1 MDFNPCKPP
10 LLGGFCFVP
19 ITKLCHTCDEKGD
32 PRMKSRSAA
41 MENIKS
47 TTFDVCV
54 IGGGA
59 TGAGC
64 ALDAELRGLRT
75 VLLDAADFVSATS
88 SASTKLV
95 HGGVRYL
102 QQSVADCDLGQY
114 RVVRRALRE
123 RKLML
128 NNAPF
133 LTRPLELLVP
143 CFSHRDAYYFRA
155 GLKLYDW
162 ISGQGM
168 LSPSRFLSVHESTVR
183 LPMLNT
189 SGLVGTVAYTDGQFD
204 DARYGIALVNTFVEN
219 GGAALNYSRVAGFAK
234 TKDGKLCEAHVE
246 DQLSEERFTVRAK
259 AFVNATGPFSDQV
272 RSLANPGIHPRL
284 RLSKG
289 IHILLPL
296 EAAFRLDA
304 MLIPQTDD
312 GRVIFAIP
320 WQGRLLVG
328 TTDDEAALDDELAV
342 KHEEVEYLL
351 RHLNRYLR
359 RPFSIDQVMSGIAGL
374 RPLVS
379 PGDARN
385 TKKLIRDHEVE
396 VNQDSGLISVLGGK
410 WTTYRAMAEDAVNV
424 VQQYLK
430 SAVSPCKTQHFR
442 LTGAEGYG
450 PTFWHTLVPKFHISP
465 DTAQHLSE
473 KFGTHAVEVLELART
488 DRHLAAPIV
497 AGAPSIQAEIVY
509 SIRYEMA
516 ASIEDVLARRIG
528 LQWFSWNSAI
538 AAAPL
543 VGSYLAQEHGWM
555 AGQTQ
560 QAVQEYT
567 LKLTCTMRTAG
578 LKPEQALAG

>member
-1 MDFNPCKPP
+1 
-10 LLGGFCFVP
+10 
-19 ITKLCHTCDEKGD
+19 
-32 PRMKSRSAA
+32 MKSRSEIMAS
-41 MENIKS
+41 IKS

-64 ALDAELRGLRT
+64 ALDAQLRGLRT
-75 VLLDAADFVSATS
+75 LLLEAGDFVSATS
-88 SASTKLV
+88 TASTKLV

-102 QQSVADCDLGQY
+102 QQSIADCDLGQY
-114 RVVRRALRE
+114 RVVKRALRE

-128 NNAPF
+128 DNAPF
-133 LTRPLELLVP
+133 LARPLELLVP
-143 CFSHRDAYYFRA
+143 CFSRGDALYFRA

-168 LSPSRFLSVHESTVR
+168 LSPSRFLSVQESTAR

-204 DARYGIALVNTFVEN
+204 DARYGIALLKTFVEHA
-219 GGAALNYSRVAGFAK
+219 GVALNYSRVTGFAK
-234 TKDGKLCEAHVE
+234 SEDGKLSEAQVE
-246 DQLSEERFTVRAK
+246 DQLSADCFTMHAK
-259 AFVNATGPFSDQV
+259 AFVNATGPFSDGV
-272 RSLANPGIHPRL
+272 RKLADPGIHPRL

-296 EAAFRLDA
+296 EAAFRRDA
-304 MLIPQTDD
+304 MLIPKTDD

-328 TTDDEAALDDELAV
+328 TTDDEATLDDELVV

-359 RPFSIDQVMSGIAGL
+359 RPFRVDQVVSGIAGV

-379 PGDARN
+379 SGDARN

-396 VNQDSGLISVLGGK
+396 VNPDNGLISVLGGK
-410 WTTYRAMAEDAVNV
+410 WTTYRAMAEDAVNT

-430 SAVSPCKTQHFR
+430 SDISPCKTRHFP
-442 LTGAEGYG
+442 LSGAEGYEPG
-450 PTFWHTLVPKFHISP
+450 FWHTLVPKFHISP

-488 DRHLAAPIV
+488 EKRLAAPIV
-497 AGAPSIQAEIVY
+497 AGASSIQAEIVY

-528 LQWFSWNSAI
+528 LQWFGWNAAI
-538 AAAPL
+538 TAAPL
-543 VGSYLAQEHGWM
+543 VGSYLAQEHGWP
-555 AGQTQ
+555 AAQTQ
-560 QAVQEYT
+560 QAVREYT
-567 LKLTCTMRTAG
+567 LKLTRIMRTAG
-578 LKPEQALAG
+578 LQPEQALAV

>member
-1 MDFNPCKPP
+1 
-10 LLGGFCFVP
+10 
-19 ITKLCHTCDEKGD
+19 
-32 PRMKSRSAA
+32 MKSRS
-41 MENIKS
+41 ETIEQIKS

-64 ALDAELRGLRT
+64 ALDAQLRGLRT
-75 VLLDAADFVSATS
+75 VLLDAGDFVSATS
-88 SASTKLV
+88 TASTKLV

-114 RVVRRALRE
+114 RVVKRALRE

-128 NNAPF
+128 GNAPF
-133 LTRPLELLVP
+133 LARPLELLVP
-143 CFSHRDAYYFRA
+143 CFSRRDAYYFSA

-168 LSPSRFLSVHESTVR
+168 LSPSRFLSVPESTAR
-183 LPMLNT
+183 LPILNT

-204 DARYGIALVNTFVEN
+204 DARYGIALLKTFAEN
-219 GGAALNYSRVAGFAK
+219 GGAALNYARVAGFAK
-234 TKDGKLCEAHVE
+234 AKDGKLSEAYVA
-246 DQLSEERFTVRAK
+246 DQLSRECFTVRAN
-259 AFVNATGPFSDQV
+259 AFVNATGPFSDCV
-272 RSLANPGIHPRL
+272 RKLADPGIHPRL

-289 IHILLPL
+289 IHVLLPL
-296 EAAFRLDA
+296 EAGFRRDA
-304 MLIPQTDD
+304 MLIPQTED

-328 TTDDEAALDDELAV
+328 TTDDETTLDNELVV

-351 RHLNRYLR
+351 THLNRYLR
-359 RPFSIDQVMSGIAGL
+359 RPFSIDQVVSGMAGL

-379 PGDARN
+379 PGDARS
-385 TKKLIRDHEVE
+385 TKKLIRDHAVE
-396 VNQDSGLISVLGGK
+396 LNPDSGLISVLGGK

-424 VQQYLK
+424 VQRYLK
-430 SAVSPCKTQHFR
+430 IAVSACKTQHFP
-442 LTGAEGYG
+442 LTGAVGYE

-465 DTAQHLSE
+465 DTALHLSE
-473 KFGTHAVEVLELART
+473 KFGCRAVEVLELARA
-488 DRHLAAPIV
+488 DNHLAAPIV

-509 SIRYEMA
+509 SIRNEMA
-516 ASIEDVLARRIG
+516 VSIEDVLARRIG

-543 VGSYLAQEHGWM
+543 VGSYLAQEHGWSP
-555 AGQTQ
+555 GQTQ
-560 QAVQEYT
+560 QAVREYT
-567 LKLTCTMRTAG
+567 LKLTRIMHTAG
-578 LKPEQALAG
+578 LKPEQVLAG